1 MASWR
6 SGTQRQYG
14 VYIRK
19 WKKFCSQR
27 KVNYLRASVGLGLD
41 FLAELFEGGLSY
53 STINTA
59 RSALSTVVVCNH
71 GTFGTHPHVIRLMKG
86 IYNQRPPLSRYS
98 TTWDVNTVLIFL
110 RTLSPVKDLSFKD
123 LCGKLA
129 MLMALVT
136 VQRVQTLQLLDL
148 RYMTKSMFGYT
159 FTLSK
164 VIKQSRAGKTP
175 PVIELRAYPIDRRL
189 CVVTV
194 LREYLKRRE
203 IKAPRKENKL
213 FIAHVRPHEGV
224 SRDTIS
230 RWIKNIM
237 VRAGIDTETF
247 KAHSTRAAAASKAK
261 AMDIPIADIMQ
272 TAGWSRAST
281 FGKFYK
287 KPVETRRVAHAVL
300 QM

>member
-1 MASWR
+1 
-6 SGTQRQYG
+6 
-14 VYIRK
+14 
-19 WKKFCSQR
+19 
-27 KVNYLRASVGLGLD
+27 LRAPVGLGLD
-41 FLAELFEGGLSY
+41 FLAELFEEGLSY

-59 RSALSTVVVCNH
+59 RSALSTVVACDY

-86 IYNQRPPLSRYS
+86 IFNHRPPVSRYC

-136 VQRVQTLQLLDL
+136 VQRVQTLHLLDL
-148 RYMTKSMFGYT
+148 RYMSKSMFGYT

-164 VIKQSRAGKTP
+164 VIKQSRPGKSP
-175 PVIELRAYPIDRRL
+175 PVIELRAYPRDRRL

-203 IKAPRKENKL
+203 VKAPKKENKL
-213 FIAHVRPHEGV
+213 FVTYVKPHEGV
-224 SRDTIS
+224 SRDTLS

-237 VRAGIDTETF
+237 CRAGIDTTTF

-261 AMDIPIADIMQ
+261 AMDIPIKDIMEA
-272 TAGWSRAST
+272 AGWSRSST
-281 FGKFYK
+281 FGKFYQ
-287 KPVETRRVAHAVL
+287 KPVETRRVANAVL
-300 QM
+300 QL